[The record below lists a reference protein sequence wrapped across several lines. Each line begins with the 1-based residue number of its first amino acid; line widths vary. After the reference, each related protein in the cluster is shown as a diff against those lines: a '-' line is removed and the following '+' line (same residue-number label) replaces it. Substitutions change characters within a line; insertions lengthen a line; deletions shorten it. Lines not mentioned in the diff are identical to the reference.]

1 MGIKARRY
9 ADILAGA
16 PEYVTGRQDEWKAFL
31 TTAAR
36 NYKYPYYDQLMIY
49 LQRPEATACAEYDFW
64 FDTMHRYVKRG
75 AKGIA
80 LVDNEG
86 DSPKLRY
93 VFDVADTGARSNSRP
108 VWLWQMKEEYQ
119 NPVMAALERAYGVS
133 GKICRWKHSLNRWL
147 AVWPLITG

>member
-49 LQRPEATACAEYDFW
+49 LQRPKQLPVQNMISGSIPC
-64 FDTMHRYVKRG
+64 
-75 AKGIA
+75 
-80 LVDNEG
+80 
-86 DSPKLRY
+86 
-93 VFDVADTGARSNSRP
+93 TG
-108 VWLWQMKEEYQ
+108 M
-119 NPVMAALERAYGVS
+119 
-133 GKICRWKHSLNRWL
+133 
-147 AVWPLITG
+147 

>member
-16 PEYVTGRQDEWKAFL
+16 PEYVTGRQEEWKAFL
-31 TTAAR
+31 ATAAR

-64 FDTMHRYVKRG
+64 FDAMHRYVKRG

-80 LVDNEG
+80 LVDSEG
-86 DSPKLRY
+86 DSPRLRY

-108 VWLWQMKEEYQ
+108 VWLWQMKEE
-119 NPVMAALERAYGVS
+119 
-133 GKICRWKHSLNRWL
+133 
-147 AVWPLITG
+147 